1 MIVLD
6 TNVLSELMKPAERRS
21 AAVVNWMRE
30 QPAETV
36 FTTTITLA
44 EILAGVAIVPAG
56 KRKKD
61 MQAVAERI
69 FATIFSG
76 RVLPFDE
83 SAARLHAEIITLRRK
98 AGVSTEPL
106 DIQIA
111 AIARARGM
119 AVATRNVSDFE
130 DADIEVIDP
139 WSS

>member
-21 AAVVNWMRE
+21 GAVVNWMRE

-44 EILAGVAIVPAG
+44 EILAGIAIVPAG
-56 KRKKD
+56 KRKQD

-76 RVLPFDE
+76 RILPFDE
-83 SAARLHAEIITLRRK
+83 SAARLYAEIITLRRK